1 MFSLYYVLLDY
12 FFLVY
17 RPLEKSAKDSG
28 PQGLGRI
35 VSMKQG
41 TTTAYSLQSI
51 EARGTLFVG
60 PNTPVYEGMVIGE
73 CSRSGDL
80 DVNPVTSKKTTNM
93 RASGTDE
100 AIRVSPPRSMTL
112 EEMVCYMNDDE
123 MIEVTPDA
131 IRLRKQTLSSSKR
144 VQLARGNKKH
154 KGK

>member
-1 MFSLYYVLLDY
+1 M
-12 FFLVY
+12 
-17 RPLEKSAKDSG
+17 
-28 PQGLGRI
+28 
-35 VSMKQG
+35 SMKQG

>member
-1 MFSLYYVLLDY
+1 
-12 FFLVY
+12 
-17 RPLEKSAKDSG
+17 
-28 PQGLGRI
+28 
-35 VSMKQG
+35 MKQG

-60 PNTPVYEGMVIGE
+60 PNPPVYEGMVIGE